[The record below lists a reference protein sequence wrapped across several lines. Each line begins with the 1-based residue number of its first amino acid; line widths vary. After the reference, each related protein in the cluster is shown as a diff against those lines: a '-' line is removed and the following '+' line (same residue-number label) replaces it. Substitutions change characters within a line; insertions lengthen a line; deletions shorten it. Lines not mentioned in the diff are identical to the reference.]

1 MCNYG
6 SKRLYIHD
14 RIICVIFFWVCYEMI
29 TIYKLDENT
38 NTCGDVN
45 KCNTYAYIS
54 IQYAHNKWQF

>member
-1 MCNYG
+1 MCPAVTCIVEYTKIN
-6 SKRLYIHD
+6 
-14 RIICVIFFWVCYEMI
+14 EMI